1 MTLIEQAIF
10 IIAHLNDKTGRHYR
24 TRSPDGRPTSMAE
37 FVMARLRQ
45 GYTQEDAVAVIDVKC
60 KHWLHD
66 ERMSRYLTPETLF
79 RKSNFERYLAEVE
92 PVAKPATVV
101 AKPATDEPRAD
112 PERIRE
118 ALNMGWQIL
127 KGRKSA

>member
-45 GYTQEDAVAVIDVKC
+45 GYTPEDAVAVIDVKC

-92 PVAKPATVV
+92 PVQKVHIPKPAPIVE
-101 AKPATDEPRAD
+101 EPRAD
-112 PERIRE
+112 PARIRE
-118 ALNMGWQIL
+118 ALDMGWQIL
-127 KGRKSA
+127 RGRKAG